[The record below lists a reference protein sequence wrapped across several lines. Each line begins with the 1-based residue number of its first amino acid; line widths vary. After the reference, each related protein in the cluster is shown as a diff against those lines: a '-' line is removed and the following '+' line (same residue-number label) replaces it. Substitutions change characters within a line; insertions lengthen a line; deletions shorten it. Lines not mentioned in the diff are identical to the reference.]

1 MQMDAKN
8 AYRMKLKLK
17 ISLKTEKSGMERLRF
32 RETAVLQFENPVGV
46 APRGAEVMFHRDD
59 GEVMFLMNVAD
70 QFINFLSPFWIGPE
84 EGSSRIRRAGD
95 EMRARER

>member
-46 APRGAEVMFHRDD
+46 APRGAEVMFHRCLLYTSFPR
-59 GEVMFLMNVAD
+59 V
-70 QFINFLSPFWIGPE
+70 
-84 EGSSRIRRAGD
+84 RAGWSYVQSHLHS
-95 EMRARER
+95 R